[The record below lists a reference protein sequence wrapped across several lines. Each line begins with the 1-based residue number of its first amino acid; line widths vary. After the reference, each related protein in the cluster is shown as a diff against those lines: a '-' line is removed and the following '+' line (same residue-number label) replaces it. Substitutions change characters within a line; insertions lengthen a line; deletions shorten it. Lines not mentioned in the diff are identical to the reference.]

1 MKNKFLISFFW
12 LLAAVMLISSLGQS
26 QVLANEGTP
35 DHEQAE
41 ESLTRA
47 PLPDLAPGIDEEE
60 GYFVDEIPE
69 LAPGFKRVV
78 IAGWHL
84 VPWNRKFI
92 NQYLPVG
99 DGGMGVYVG
108 TSGPKYYSVIFPFS
122 LPIGSRIKNVWWT
135 GVDNLSC
142 SADCQ
147 LGFLLVRNHW
157 KGETFEALVRDSSGP
172 TWATSV
178 PFNRYKAVNH
188 TVTTHYSYQIQVDI
202 WSIADV
208 EQMNIIQVTIDYD
221 EPFQYINAIPFI
233 VKR

>member
-1 MKNKFLISFFW
+1 
-12 LLAAVMLISSLGQS
+12 MLISSLGQS

-78 IAGWHL
+78 ISGWNL
-84 VPWNRKFI
+84 VPWNRLFI
-92 NQYLPVG
+92 DKYRSVG
-99 DGGMGVYVG
+99 DGGMGVYES
-108 TSGPKYYSVIFPFS
+108 SGWRYYLVIFPFS
-122 LPIGSRIKNVWWT
+122 LPIGSRIKNIWWT

-147 LGFLLVRNHW
+147 LGISLVRNHW
-157 KGETFEALVRDSSGP
+157 KGESAQALVRDSSGP
-172 TWATSV
+172 TWASPV
-178 PFNRYKAVNH
+178 PFNRYKAVDH
-188 TVTTHYSYQIQVDI
+188 WVTTHYSYQIQVDI
-202 WSIADV
+202 WSFTYV
-208 EQMNIIQVTIDYD
+208 NLMNIIQVTIDYD

>member
-47 PLPDLAPGIDEEE
+47 PLPDTAPGIDEEE

-78 IAGWHL
+78 IAGWNL
-84 VPWNRKFI
+84 EPWNRS
-92 NQYLPVG
+92 YLHKYRSIG
-99 DGGMGVYVG
+99 DGGMGVYDA
-108 TSGPKYYSVIFPFS
+108 SGWIYYSTFYPFY
-122 LPIGSRIKNVWWT
+122 LPIGSRIKNIWWS
-135 GVDNLSC
+135 GVDNVSC
-142 SADCQ
+142 SENCQ
-147 LGFLLVRNHW
+147 LKLSLVRNHW
-157 KGETFEALVRDSSGP
+157 KGQSSEYFLSDSSGP
-172 TWATSV
+172 AWATSV

-202 WSIADV
+202 WSVTDPAK
-208 EQMNIIQVTIDYD
+208 MNVIQVTIDYD